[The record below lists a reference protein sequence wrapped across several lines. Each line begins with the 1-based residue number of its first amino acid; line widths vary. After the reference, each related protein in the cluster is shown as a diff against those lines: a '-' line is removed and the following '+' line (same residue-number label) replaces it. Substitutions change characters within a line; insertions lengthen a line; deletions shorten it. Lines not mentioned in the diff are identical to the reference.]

1 MGRGA
6 LEVFSSPRMEDR
18 SSQSCAD
25 ACLLTCTAH
34 TFTRKRS
41 HTAGCP
47 LASDGPRGH
56 WLSPHS
62 THPPTP
68 RPQGLVPGQPGTG
81 PTFLALETRSSLEP
95 QTDHGEGLRVRG
107 HCDPGKEGGL
117 EDSAR
122 QNLCFLHITPRDSS
136 SGHVTPH
143 SLLPVRLKALPGLA
157 SVDQLVIEPSSLF
170 PKGFLA
176 FGILH
181 MFFHCLK
188 CLGIQRRMSVS
199 NFYPVE

>member
-1 MGRGA
+1 MSRGA

-62 THPPTP
+62 TPPPPPGP
-68 RPQGLVPGQPGTG
+68 RAWFQANLAQ
-81 PTFLALETRSSLEP
+81 ALETRSSLEP

-157 SVDQLVIEPSSLF
+157 SVDQL
-170 PKGFLA
+170 
-176 FGILH
+176 
-181 MFFHCLK
+181 
-188 CLGIQRRMSVS
+188 
-199 NFYPVE
+199 